1 MADTH
6 LYHIGKMIKTIME
19 DKQITTGMLSAQ
31 TGIDWNFIEQV
42 KNGER
47 DISVNQLV
55 KIANALNCYIDVNIT
70 PVR

>member
-1 MADTH
+1 
-6 LYHIGKMIKTIME
+6 ME